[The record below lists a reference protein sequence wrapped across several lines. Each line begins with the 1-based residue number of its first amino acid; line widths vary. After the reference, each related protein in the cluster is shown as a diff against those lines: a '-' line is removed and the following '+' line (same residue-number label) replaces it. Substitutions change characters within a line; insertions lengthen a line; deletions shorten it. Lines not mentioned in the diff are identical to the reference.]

1 MRSPNIKF
9 WIGMCAVT
17 LGTISLIVE
26 RYVFGT
32 DYLAGATTP
41 HTLLL
46 PAGIALILG
55 GYTVLLWSYFGDD

>member
-26 RYVFGT
+26 RY
-32 DYLAGATTP
+32 
-41 HTLLL
+41 
-46 PAGIALILG
+46 
-55 GYTVLLWSYFGDD
+55 FGDD